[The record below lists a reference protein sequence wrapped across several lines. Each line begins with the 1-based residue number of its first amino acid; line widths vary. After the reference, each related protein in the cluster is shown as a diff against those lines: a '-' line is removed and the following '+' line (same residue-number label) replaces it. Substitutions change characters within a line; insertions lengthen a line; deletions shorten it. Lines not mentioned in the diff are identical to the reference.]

1 MVELFGA
8 VLLLFGLSD
17 LLFRFLGLGAYAH
30 GSRREPKVA
39 LTFDDGPSERT
50 EALLALLAR
59 VLEAR
64 EVGQLLAWRQRLQQP
79 AHRVVR
85 VQVGH
90 VAQEAVCSDVKNEVL
105 IGCFPASFSQIA

>member
-39 LTFDDGPSERT
+39 LTCDDGPSERT
-50 EALLALLAR
+50 EALLALLAAWGVAR
-59 VLEAR
+59 LAWARLGGLNGDALGAMIALGEVVL
-64 EVGQLLAWRQRLQQP
+64 LLAQALLGP
-79 AHRVVR
+79 APSSRA
-85 VQVGH
+85 GPG
-90 VAQEAVCSDVKNEVL
+90 L
-105 IGCFPASFSQIA
+105 P